1 MFLGN
6 EMKRVR
12 SVIAIALM
20 LLVGCALPVSE
31 RDEQDFVPQD
41 ELDVVSLTREGL
53 YYYSRSRYVDAEFR
67 LREALKIAP
76 EAESVQ
82 FNLANALLKQNNYEE
97 AEQIFR
103 SLLEKD
109 PESTALLGAL
119 AQLYL
124 AMNDYYLALRYYS
137 EAYDIALRWN
147 EYDAASRFARS
158 LSVINFQIGK
168 EREALNYSEQA
179 LELSNSDDEVCRH
192 TKLLIAVGEAS
203 AASKILKERI
213 ANTEQISNVCLIQ
226 EAALAAYAE
235 GKNDE
240 VVKLSELGSEIR
252 KIDQITLSTLELLR
266 YASMSEEEREKE
278 YGEDAEEGT
287 PFERFYNGKAL
298 ETAYVLYWPTR
309 FLEFLQAE
317 EKKAAA
323 LDN

>member
-12 SVIAIALM
+12 GVIAIALM

-82 FNLANALLKQNNYEE
+82 FNLANALMKQNNYDE
-97 AEQIFR
+97 AEQIFKK
-103 SLLEKD
+103 LLD
-109 PESTALLGAL
+109 RDHESTALLGAL

-124 AMNDYYLALRYYS
+124 AMNDYQLALKYYKN
-137 EAYDIALRWN
+137 AYDIALRWN
-147 EYDAASRFARS
+147 EFEAASKFARS
-158 LSVINFQIGK
+158 ISVIYFQIGM
-168 EREALNYSEQA
+168 EDSAINYSEQA
-179 LELSNSDDEVCRH
+179 LELSNSDDDVCRH
-192 TKLLIAVGEAS
+192 AKLLIAVGDV
-203 AASKILKERI
+203 AAAAKVLKERV
-213 ANTEQISNVCLIQ
+213 ASLEQISNVCLLQ

-235 GKNDE
+235 GKDE
-240 VVKLSELGSEIR
+240 EVTKLSELGSEIR
-252 KIDQITLSTLELLR
+252 KVDQITLLTLELLR
-266 YASMSEEEREKE
+266 YASMTAEEREKE
-278 YGEDAEEGT
+278 YGEDDEEGT

-298 ETAYVLYWPTR
+298 DTAYALYWPNR
-309 FLEFLQAE
+309 FLSFLQAE
-317 EKKAAA
+317 SEKVK
-323 LDN
+323 